1 MALNKERGSL
11 MELYPGLP
19 LYCLI
24 HPFSVIITEFR
35 NKRLKK
41 LINSKYVSVDKK
53 TGLKIWH
60 TPGLNLTIYQ
70 GTDKATI
77 VVCFTYTQ
85 GCSSSELEIADFGL
99 TIKMVFRAGS

>member
-19 LYCLI
+19 SYCLI

-41 LINSKYVSVDKK
+41 RINSKYVLVDKK

-60 TPGLNLTIYQ
+60 PWIKLDNLSRNRQ
-70 GTDKATI
+70 GYY
-77 VVCFTYTQ
+77 CR
-85 GCSSSELEIADFGL
+85 
-99 TIKMVFRAGS
+99 VFYSHSGMLFF

>member
-1 MALNKERGSL
+1 
-11 MELYPGLP
+11 MEVYPGLP
-19 LYCLI
+19 SYCLI

-60 TPGLNLTIYQ
+60 TPGLN
-70 GTDKATI
+70 
-77 VVCFTYTQ
+77 F
-85 GCSSSELEIADFGL
+85 SSSELEFADFGL
-99 TIKMVFRAGS
+99 TIKMVFRAES